1 MSQECRTSQYSHYV
15 IRLYFTSN
23 QCDNNLSLLSFSVI
37 IRDADETI
45 SWINEKDTLLS
56 TDDYGRDLPSVQALE
71 RKHDG
76 LERDLNALED
86 KVEINH

>member
-1 MSQECRTSQYSHYV
+1 M
-15 IRLYFTSN
+15 F
-23 QCDNNLSLLSFSVI
+23 
-37 IRDADETI
+37 RDADETI

-56 TDDYGRDLPSVQALE
+56 TDDYGRDLPTVQALQ

-86 KVEINH
+86 KVRFHTLFSIPSTICNFVYTYYVFLTCIRKRPMISRC